1 MIVDYN
7 SSVLDSLKL
16 KVYVKVKRNL
26 EDILRQ
32 DFAGNTGMDKLQYI
46 RIFFKKIYYLKLEP
60 PLLFIL
66 TNHEFN

>member
-46 RIFFKKIYYLKLEP
+46 RIFLKKY
-60 PLLFIL
+60 
-66 TNHEFN
+66 TT